1 MFHLCIVCWCF
12 NCTWYKSSQSTK
24 HQFAPEMCIM
34 RTSCCALLFVLT
46 WHFSS
51 KVSQA
56 CCEPPPTTPTRPP
69 TGAIG
74 QSKQNGTKTSQ
85 LKEPF
90 NLTILFM
97 MPSPPC
103 KTTLHIPKYLHQYQ
117 HDRNVVSK
125 CYSGHF
131 LVFLPS
137 SYFVC
142 SICLHCNASI
152 TCEKSHAIGKIE
164 YAYALFSLLMSFLPW
179 GNRMVCFYYLE

>member
-1 MFHLCIVCWCF
+1 MHHLCIVCWCF
-12 NCTWYKSSQSTK
+12 NCTWYTSSQSTK

-74 QSKQNGTKTSQ
+74 QSNKMKQNLLNWKNHLTSHFIHDAIISMYNHLAHTKLPPPAWQ
-85 LKEPF
+85 LLRRQEC
-90 NLTILFM
+90 L
-97 MPSPPC
+97 C
-103 KTTLHIPKYLHQYQ
+103 H
-117 HDRNVVSK
+117 VVSK

-131 LVFLPS
+131 LVFYLAHILCVAS
-137 SYFVC
+137 VC
-142 SICLHCNASI
+142 IVMLQ
-152 TCEKSHAIGKIE
+152 SHAKN
-164 YAYALFSLLMSFLPW
+164 YM
-179 GNRMVCFYYLE
+179 R